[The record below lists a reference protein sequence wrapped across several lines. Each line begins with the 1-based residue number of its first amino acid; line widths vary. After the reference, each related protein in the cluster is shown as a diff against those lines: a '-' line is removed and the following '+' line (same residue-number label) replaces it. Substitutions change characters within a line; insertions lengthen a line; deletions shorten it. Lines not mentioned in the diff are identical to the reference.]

1 MVISNSFHKC
11 TCHSRVRQTDRQI
24 KIVLE
29 IPNLP
34 QLNSNNE
41 SPSNRLPSF
50 TATHSVHQ
58 RTCRHIWLCFH
69 ANHLRTS
76 PHAAR
81 QTIITIIISHQPP
94 SHNLQHNLP
103 SSLFHTPHHGGGC
116 WRRRR
121 RRGPRD
127 ERRVLWKVLNV
138 IQLKKFLFAH
148 VCSRR
153 DPPLVFAIM
162 SALSVRLFSS
172 SRVMFY

>member
-81 QTIITIIISHQPP
+81 QTIITIIISQPAAQFT
-94 SHNLQHNLP
+94 LQFIP
-103 SSLFHTPHHGGGC
+103 HTTS
-116 WRRRR
+116 RRR
-121 RRGPRD
+121 
-127 ERRVLWKVLNV
+127 L
-138 IQLKKFLFAH
+138 LKKKKKKERTT
-148 VCSRR
+148 RR
-153 DPPLVFAIM
+153 ATSPGEGAERNSIKKVPLRPCVLSTRSSFGVRDYECPLRASLLVF
-162 SALSVRLFSS
+162 RG
-172 SRVMFY
+172 